1 MAKAK
6 TKETEMQPEVTVEYL
21 MSLGASEEEAK
32 MLVGANQSGGS
43 GLPFPALKVNY
54 EFDAV
59 DVCQFGSWM
68 VNAQKEEG
76 VLTSADVITNGIKE
90 KMNMVIL
97 ASKFQYSKYDAVSGS
112 TSVSSNIFSS
122 LGEAKAA
129 RDAKSGR
136 PISEL
141 KKKDDKIK
149 MQEIAL
155 VKVWSDTA
163 KPVIAIAYIKGALLY
178 GINQMRN
185 GLPNNGNLMYEF
197 SFNLEKKKN
206 GSTNFVVVDEDSV
219 VVNQR
224 SMEDIKDNMKETSE
238 AIKAFTSWVDTTNQS
253 NTGVATTGSGG
264 TAGSTGSQ
272 EVIDD
277 ADDDDLDF

>member
-6 TKETEMQPEVTVEYL
+6 TTKETEMQPEVTVEYL

-43 GLPFPALKVNY
+43 GLPFPTLKVNY

-59 DVCQFGSWM
+59 DVCPFGSWM

-90 KMNMVIL
+90 KMSMVIL

-122 LGEAKAA
+122 LGEAKSA
-129 RDAKSGR
+129 RDTKSGKL
-136 PISEL
+136 ISDL
-141 KKKDDKIK
+141 KKNDDKIK

-155 VKVWSDTA
+155 VKVWSDNAEPT
-163 KPVIAIAYIKGALLY
+163 IAIAYIKGALLY

-185 GLPNNGNLMYEF
+185 GLPNNGNLMYELTF
-197 SFNLEKKKN
+197 SLEKKKN
-206 GSTNFVVVDEDSV
+206 GSTNYVVVDEDSI

-224 SMEDIKDNMKETSE
+224 SMEDIKKGMKETSE

-253 NTGVATTGSGG
+253 
-264 TAGSTGSQ
+264 STGTPATSTSSQ
-272 EVIDD
+272 SQADVDD
-277 ADDDDLDF
+277 SDDDDLDF